1 MKLLKL
7 LTVTIIIFFTNC
19 SSNKQDDCY
28 KNIDQDYITGIGGF
42 AYYYTETK
50 QVLCDENATDPIDG
64 ELPLLE
70 NFEYDILNFEFTS
83 DAGSN
88 ITLLYFEVI
97 LKNQNNF
104 DVEGVPFFVMKTNDE
119 LEFDTTY
126 EKFLK
131 KSCSNILA
139 NSNCTIIVEIKG
151 SNGENNLDL
160 NKIEL
165 LKVKYAL
172 VRKVR

>member
-1 MKLLKL
+1 M
-7 LTVTIIIFFTNC
+7 
-19 SSNKQDDCY
+19 
-28 KNIDQDYITGIGGF
+28 
-42 AYYYTETK
+42 
-50 QVLCDENATDPIDG
+50 
-64 ELPLLE
+64 
-70 NFEYDILNFEFTS
+70 
-83 DAGSN
+83 
-88 ITLLYFEVI
+88 YFEVI

-139 NSNCTIIVEIKG
+139 NSNCTIIVEIKV